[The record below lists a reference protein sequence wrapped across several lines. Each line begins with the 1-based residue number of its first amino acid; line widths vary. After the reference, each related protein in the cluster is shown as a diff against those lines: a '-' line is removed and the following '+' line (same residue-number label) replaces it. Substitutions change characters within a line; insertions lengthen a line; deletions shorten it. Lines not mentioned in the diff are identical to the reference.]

1 MLDAMGP
8 PLNASSIHDAGRKAR
23 YLVEQARGDIADALD
38 ARHADI
44 TFTSGATESNN
55 MVLAGFDTIITSAV
69 EHSAIWHRALMAS
82 VSRWMKMAS
91 YHLMR

>member
-1 MLDAMGP
+1 MMQG
-8 PLNASSIHDAGRKAR
+8 KAR
-23 YLVEQARGDIADALD
+23 YLVEQARGDIVDALD

-69 EHSAIWHRALMAS
+69 EHSAILAPRLIAS
-82 VSRWMKMAS
+82 VSRWMKMAH
-91 YHLMR
+91 HLMR